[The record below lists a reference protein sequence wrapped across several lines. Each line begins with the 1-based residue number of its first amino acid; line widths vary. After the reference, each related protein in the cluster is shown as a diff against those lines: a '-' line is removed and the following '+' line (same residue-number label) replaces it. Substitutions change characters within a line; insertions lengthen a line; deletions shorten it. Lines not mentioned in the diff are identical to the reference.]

1 MPELPFQTS
10 LFTLTDNTGTVLA
23 SNIRAALDP
32 VNIPLNLEVQ
42 GNIPTD
48 WFDLYSDNWPPS
60 LALPV
65 RGNYFID
72 QATQAKYSVFGRTI
86 PYPDHIEVRIALP
99 LGVTP

>member
-10 LFTLTDNTGTVLA
+10 LFTLTDDTGTVLA
-23 SNIRAALDP
+23 QNISAALDP
-32 VNIPLNLEVQ
+32 VNLPPNIAESIPYDL
-42 GNIPTD
+42 
-48 WFDLYSDNWPPS
+48 FDFYSDNWPPS

-72 QATQAKYSVFGRTI
+72 QVSGAKYGVVGRAR
-86 PYPDHIEVRIALP
+86 PYPDHVETQISLP